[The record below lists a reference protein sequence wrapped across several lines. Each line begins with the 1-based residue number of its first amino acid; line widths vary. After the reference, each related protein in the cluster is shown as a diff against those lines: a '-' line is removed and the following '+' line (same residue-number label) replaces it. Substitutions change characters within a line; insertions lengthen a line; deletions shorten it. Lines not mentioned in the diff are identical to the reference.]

1 MRTQGDVE
9 YAQNFALVAIKIRLQ
24 RNWNALSAI
33 LPHSLIRI
41 QNCVSLNASL
51 PATNTTLRPS
61 RAVNALRTS
70 LIQQEQRSA
79 SLATPI
85 IAWIAS
91 ILFSIRPFPNVSN
104 VIVQRRWTINR
115 WLADQSATQLLT
127 TIISPINVINA
138 LPIRCIILLLKN
150 ALRAISQIVISVSLV
165 AMPKFAR
172 PAILALKFI
181 PQAGNVSKNARKT
194 FISAILI

>member
-9 YAQNFALVAIKIRLQ
+9 YALNIALVAIKIRLQ

-70 LIQQEQRSA
+70 LIQQEQRNA
-79 SLATPI
+79 SLATAI
-85 IAWIAS
+85 IVWIAS

-115 WLADQSATQLLT
+115 
-127 TIISPINVINA
+127 
-138 LPIRCIILLLKN
+138 
-150 ALRAISQIVISVSLV
+150 
-165 AMPKFAR
+165 
-172 PAILALKFI
+172 
-181 PQAGNVSKNARKT
+181 
-194 FISAILI
+194 

>member
-1 MRTQGDVE
+1 VSYLRIPPSLFARFVRAVLKLMRSKREFAAKIAPQDNTSMLKDGSAKSALLASMSMRTQGDVE
-9 YAQNFALVAIKIRLQ
+9 CALNIALVAIKIRLQ

-79 SLATPI
+79 SLATAI
-85 IAWIAS
+85 IVWIAS

-115 WLADQSATQLLT
+115 
-127 TIISPINVINA
+127 
-138 LPIRCIILLLKN
+138 
-150 ALRAISQIVISVSLV
+150 
-165 AMPKFAR
+165 
-172 PAILALKFI
+172 
-181 PQAGNVSKNARKT
+181 
-194 FISAILI
+194 